1 VSTLSPL
8 LTREAGEVARR
19 ASRRDGGGVSARQN
33 ALFIGFAATSPVARG
48 RRWIAALLAFFA
60 LAFTSPALAA
70 GPAFPALTGRVVD
83 NANILSPQ
91 VEAELTTKLENLEKT
106 TGRQLVVAT
115 VPDLQGYEIEDYGY
129 QLGRTWGI
137 GQKGTNTGALL
148 IVAPTERKVR
158 LEVGYGL
165 EPILTD
171 ALSSVIIQTAVL
183 PKFKAGD
190 LEGGVTAG
198 TDAVIEQLALPDE
211 EAKAKA
217 AQAFKV
223 SEEAERSSGASP
235 ILALLILFIVIVV
248 LSQIFGR
255 RGRGGRGG
263 GLGSALPW
271 IILNGML
278 SGGRGGGGGWGGGG
292 SGGGGGGGFSGG
304 GGSFGGGGSS
314 GSW

>member
-1 VSTLSPL
+1 ML
-8 LTREAGEVARR
+8 LTLVMLAPLAG
-19 ASRRDGGGVSARQN
+19 Q
-33 ALFIGFAATSPVARG
+33 
-48 RRWIAALLAFFA
+48 
-60 LAFTSPALAA
+60 ALAA
-70 GPAFPALTGRVVD
+70 APTFPALSGRVVD
-83 NANILSPQ
+83 AANILSPQ
-91 VEAELTTKLENLEKT
+91 VETDLGTRLENLEKT

-137 GQKGTNTGALL
+137 GQKGTNTGAILL
-148 IVAPTERKVR
+148 VAPTERKVR
-158 LEVGYGL
+158 IEVGYGL

-171 ALSSVIIQTAVL
+171 ALSSVIIQTVVL

-198 TDAVIEQLALPDE
+198 TDAVIQQLSLPDE

-217 AQAFKV
+217 QQAFQV
-223 SEEAERSSGASP
+223 AEDAQPSQGPSP
-235 ILALLILFIVIVV
+235 IFALLVLFVIIVI

-255 RGRGGRGG
+255 RGRGGGRRG

-278 SGGRGGGGGWGGGG
+278 NSGGRGGGGGWGGG
-292 SGGGGGGGFSGG
+292 GGGGGGGFSGG